1 MFTANSLLDL
11 LFPWHNRHLVEQLG
25 GQLARECRGDFWRR
39 GHRCLGSMSIAAIRG
54 YARAQAGGCMT
65 SKMDQVLL
73 HRRLGP
79 ALRTRVMDAAIDQLV
94 GMVVHDVLAG
104 QLPADERSIA
114 A

>member
-1 MFTANSLLDL
+1 MFTANSLFDL
-11 LFPWHNRHLVEQLG
+11 FFPWRNSQLVEQLG
-25 GQLARECRGDFWRR
+25 GQLARECRGDFWRQ

-54 YARAQAGGCMT
+54 YARAQASGLAAA
-65 SKMDQVLL
+65 KVDQILPPRHL
-73 HRRLGP
+73 KP
-79 ALRTRVMDAAIDQLV
+79 AFRSSVAEAAFDQLV